1 MRQEIKGIITRLER
15 VSAKVEDYLD
25 NANNQDNPS
34 EERIALLEQ
43 EFEAIQQA
51 IEVLQEID

>member
-1 MRQEIKGIITRLER
+1 MRQEIKGIVTRLER
-15 VSAKVEDYLD
+15 VSAKVENYLD

>member
-1 MRQEIKGIITRLER
+1 MRQEIKGIVTRLER